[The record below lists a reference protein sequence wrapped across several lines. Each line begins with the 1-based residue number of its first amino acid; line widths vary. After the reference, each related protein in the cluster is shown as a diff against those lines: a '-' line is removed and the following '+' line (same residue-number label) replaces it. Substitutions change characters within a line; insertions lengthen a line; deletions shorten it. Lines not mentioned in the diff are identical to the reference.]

1 MSRVRAVVGGLALA
15 ATLSGCVGLHADS
28 TITPGL
34 EFGPE
39 RPERVVYLPP
49 GPQAN
54 ASAEATI
61 RGFLRAAA
69 VSGEGITVAR
79 SFLTDSLAETWKP
92 DAHADIVEEGIQ
104 GPLRQIGSTGYE
116 LSGALVG
123 TVDASGRLVPAP
135 ADATITVRIGLV
147 REAGQWRISELPD
160 GFGRWLS
167 RGAFSQL
174 MSAVDLHY
182 LAGDDLLVPD
192 VRYLVSDSLA
202 TRLAQAQLGPIPGYL
217 TGAVSSDLTGLR
229 LLVDAVTV
237 ADGVASVDFAAAR
250 VSPDPAARRGMWG
263 QLVATV
269 TQAPTVTHVAVTVE
283 GASLDLQGL
292 APPVAAPEDVGFR
305 EAAVPATSLPL
316 LRLGT
321 ALYPLDPARLSQG
334 DLDTVVEKP
343 SEFPDVG
350 TQFTDIAMT
359 PTGTEIAAVGGGELA
374 RFRRGMGE
382 SVPNFGSGLTGPAY
396 DPDGWLW
403 VAGRAGV
410 QRTGAIWVLDG
421 RSWPPG
427 SEAAAPRPL
436 LAPWLAERRPVA
448 IALSADGARAAVIST
463 DTRGRGP
470 RLEIAGVLRDAA
482 GAPTALAAEPLRLAP
497 SLTRIT
503 DVAWIGATE
512 VAVLASSDTEA
523 VAPHVVTLGQQVRP
537 LPVAPGAEAITTL
550 GGERRIVVTTADGLL
565 LRAGGT
571 WQRVGVGDDL
581 VVAGR

>member
-1 MSRVRAVVGGLALA
+1 M
-15 ATLSGCVGLHADS
+15 
-28 TITPGL
+28 
-34 EFGPE
+34 
-39 RPERVVYLPP
+39 
-49 GPQAN
+49 
-54 ASAEATI
+54 
-61 RGFLRAAA
+61 
-69 VSGEGITVAR
+69 
-79 SFLTDSLAETWKP
+79 
-92 DAHADIVEEGIQ
+92 EEGIQ

-359 PTGTEIAAVGGGELA
+359 PTGTEIAVVGALPARHGGVGPQFRQRADRPGIRSRWLAVGGRTGWRAAQRGDLGPGWPQLA
-374 RFRRGMGE
+374 ARLRGGRTA
-382 SVPNFGSGLTGPAY
+382 PTPGA
-396 DPDGWLW
+396 
-403 VAGRAGV
+403 VAGRTS
-410 QRTGAIWVLDG
+410 TG
-421 RSWPPG
+421 RHS
-427 SEAAAPRPL
+427 
-436 LAPWLAERRPVA
+436 PV
-448 IALSADGARAAVIST
+448 G
-463 DTRGRGP
+463 
-470 RLEIAGVLRDAA
+470 
-482 GAPTALAAEPLRLAP
+482 
-497 SLTRIT
+497 
-503 DVAWIGATE
+503 
-512 VAVLASSDTEA
+512 
-523 VAPHVVTLGQQVRP
+523 
-537 LPVAPGAEAITTL
+537 
-550 GGERRIVVTTADGLL
+550 
-565 LRAGGT
+565 
-571 WQRVGVGDDL
+571 
-581 VVAGR
+581 

>member
-237 ADGVASVDFAAAR
+237 ADGGASVDFAAAR
-250 VSPDPAARRGMWG
+250 VSPDPA
-263 QLVATV
+263 
-269 TQAPTVTHVAVTVE
+269 
-283 GASLDLQGL
+283 
-292 APPVAAPEDVGFR
+292 
-305 EAAVPATSLPL
+305 
-316 LRLGT
+316 
-321 ALYPLDPARLSQG
+321 
-334 DLDTVVEKP
+334 
-343 SEFPDVG
+343 
-350 TQFTDIAMT
+350 
-359 PTGTEIAAVGGGELA
+359 
-374 RFRRGMGE
+374 
-382 SVPNFGSGLTGPAY
+382 
-396 DPDGWLW
+396 
-403 VAGRAGV
+403 
-410 QRTGAIWVLDG
+410 
-421 RSWPPG
+421 
-427 SEAAAPRPL
+427 
-436 LAPWLAERRPVA
+436 
-448 IALSADGARAAVIST
+448 
-463 DTRGRGP
+463 
-470 RLEIAGVLRDAA
+470 
-482 GAPTALAAEPLRLAP
+482 EP
-497 SLTRIT
+497 
-503 DVAWIGATE
+503 
-512 VAVLASSDTEA
+512 
-523 VAPHVVTLGQQVRP
+523 
-537 LPVAPGAEAITTL
+537 
-550 GGERRIVVTTADGLL
+550 
-565 LRAGGT
+565 
-571 WQRVGVGDDL
+571 
-581 VVAGR
+581 